1 MVRGKSEQCDI
12 MEAIE
17 ESVSNIM
24 MLIAAKGQRKISL
37 KECLLDLTCIF
48 WNHIAGAC
56 VLAFILVFE
65 FLEALSAYIIIF

>member
-48 WNHIAGAC
+48 
-56 VLAFILVFE
+56 
-65 FLEALSAYIIIF
+65 